1 MCVYISYLPPLLVS
15 IYDFTTNIVYAYAL
29 TYKVMNKDMHGTNLQ
44 ICVIRFANVTT
55 KKRMIV
61 ADY

>member
-1 MCVYISYLPPLLVS
+1 MYISYLPPLLVS

-55 KKRMIV
+55 KKG
-61 ADY
+61 